1 MFNLPPV
8 AAAHL
13 FRELGTKTRPLRSAL
28 ELRYQVYCVEYSF
41 LEPEDYPDGAETDEH
56 DDEAAH
62 FHAFDG
68 SDELVGY
75 VRLVRPDAEQRFP
88 LQRHCGNFAAG
99 LALPNPKQAAEI
111 SRLMVRSEF
120 RRQRGQRLAGVT
132 AAENNAI
139 LSGQRR
145 LDTPQILLGLYKQM
159 YLYSLAHG
167 IRYWYAAMERPLAR
181 SLARSGFVFEPI
193 GPETDYYGPVSP
205 YLADLNKLEAS
216 VGTRHPDLL
225 AWLRN
230 PTRSPAPLA
239 STPLAN

>member
-13 FRELGTKTRPLRSAL
+13 IRDPGTQTRPLQSAL
-28 ELRYQVYCVEYSF
+28 QLRYQVYCVEHSF
-41 LEPEDYPDGAETDEH
+41 LEPDDYPDRIETDEH
-56 DDEAAH
+56 DDAAAH
-62 FHAFDG
+62 FHAFDAN
-68 SDELVGY
+68 DELVGY
-75 VRLVRPDAEQRFP
+75 VRLVKPDDEGGFP

-99 LALPNPKQAAEI
+99 LTLPNPAQAAEI

-120 RRQRGQRLAGVT
+120 RRLRRPRLAGVT
-132 AAENNAI
+132 AAQSNGI
-139 LSGQRR
+139 LGGQKL
-145 LDTPQILLGLYKQM
+145 LDTPQILFGLYKQM

-167 IRYWYAAMERPLAR
+167 IRHWYAAMEQPLAR

-205 YLADLNKLEAS
+205 YLADLSKLEQS
-216 VGTRHPDLL
+216 VGARHPNLL

-230 PTRSPAPLA
+230 PMRSPAPVGL
-239 STPLAN
+239 TPLTS

>member
-1 MFNLPPV
+1 MFNLQPV
-8 AAAHL
+8 VAAHL
-13 FRELGTKTRPLRSAL
+13 IQHSGTQTRPLRSAL

-41 LEPEDYPDGAETDEH
+41 LEPGDYPDGVETDEH

-62 FHAFDG
+62 FHAFDAD
-68 SDELVGY
+68 DELAGY
-75 VRLVRPDAEQRFP
+75 VRLVKPDAEQRFP
-88 LQRHCGNFAAG
+88 LQRHCGSFAAG
-99 LALPNPKQAAEI
+99 LDLPNPAQAAEI

-120 RRQRGQRLAGVT
+120 RRRRGHRLAGVT

-167 IRYWYAAMERPLAR
+167 IRYWYAAMEQPLAR

-193 GPETDYYGPVSP
+193 GPETHYYGPVSP
-205 YLADLNKLEAS
+205 YLADLTRLESS
-216 VGTRHPDLL
+216 VGMRSPDLL

-230 PTRSPAPLA
+230 PVRSPAPVELA
-239 STPLAN
+239 PLAN